1 MANNDS
7 NLQDSHDGNPPI
19 FTTTNFT
26 RHHNN
31 VGGSIHITIQIHV
44 QPEKH
49 HENYGQ
55 IDNQSTSKREDEA
68 PSSGHENRIHSCK
81 SLSPLI
87 SSYENENYPLGLNHN
102 DLESHAI
109 RSYHTLPRCLRSRSN
124 QLSDGLNYKM
134 RKSNHEKVS
143 VDESKTDTQT
153 CESKLPFKDV
163 AMSSNTERLLFHNDT
178 KLSEDLGSN
187 QNSDIKTSLMTV
199 GRPLTS
205 GNPSSAQQTQ
215 KDTMQSISLPP
226 IISANN
232 IDSVITTT
240 NPSSLGTRNKQFSQK
255 TISNSPSFRK
265 LANNKTLYDNE
276 ELPNPDTIIEFSTR
290 SKEIPI
296 PPPLPPDTTSSNI
309 NLYPNEK
316 AIEKDDLKIISSPDT
331 FQPPSL
337 PPQPPPPP
345 PPPPPLPPPPPPPP
359 LPPQP
364 PPPPPPPLQ
373 PQQHKSLSKVSAGL
387 TIPPPPLPQIGMHS
401 RPAGDLSQQHQ
412 RCTQVP
418 QPITL
423 KPIFWKKIRIPCP
436 SLSSQT
442 DRTVWQILPEITVDD
457 TELCILFPSRTK
469 PLSKTRKINRQP
481 IKPSRA
487 KYLDHKRS
495 QSIGIFM
502 KTLRYSLAEIRQ
514 AILNLNINILPED
527 LYQTLYRLRPTL
539 EEINKIKQH
548 MKKSPQQPLDEP
560 EEFIMKLSEI
570 PFLNERLAYICYAT
584 SFDDNL
590 TMIKEMLKLCQSVC
604 KELRESLGLRKLLSV
619 VRTIGNR
626 MNLGNLQRGN
636 ADGFDVVILTKLK
649 DIRSQE
655 FQLSL
660 PDINLLSKASQ
671 LDFDVI
677 NELLNKLDTEFKDCE
692 QGAKHILSEIS
703 SSSPVHNQLHKFIKR
718 G

>member
-68 PSSGHENRIHSCK
+68 PSS
-81 SLSPLI
+81 
-87 SSYENENYPLGLNHN
+87 GLNHN

-178 KLSEDLGSN
+178 KLSE
-187 QNSDIKTSLMTV
+187 
-199 GRPLTS
+199 
-205 GNPSSAQQTQ
+205 AQQTQ

-232 IDSVITTT
+232 IDGVITTT

-309 NLYPNEK
+309 NLYPNEN
-316 AIEKDDLKIISSPDT
+316 T

-636 ADGFDVVILTKLK
+636 ADGFDVAILTKLK

-718 G
+718 AEKEMKILHDSRKVAIKAYQDLLYFYYAKEYQINEYSIKDFTSIFCQLMTQIRNCRY